1 VLLET
6 TRIQPYKVYVLLIR
20 ITGKAAITDRMN
32 AEISGSIK
40 AKRM

>member
-20 ITGKAAITDRMN
+20 ITGGAAITDRMN
-32 AEISGSIK
+32 AEISGFIK
-40 AKRM
+40 SNK